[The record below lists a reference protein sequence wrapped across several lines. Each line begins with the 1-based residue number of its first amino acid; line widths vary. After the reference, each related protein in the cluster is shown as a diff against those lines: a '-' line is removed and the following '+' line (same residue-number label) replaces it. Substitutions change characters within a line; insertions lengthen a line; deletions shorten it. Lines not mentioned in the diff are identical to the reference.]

1 MQAGRVTRRRH
12 IGPIGT
18 TSRVVIGLLLLGY
31 GLVGGT
37 VVVSHGQLRTGFEP
51 LGVLL
56 GVIAFPAVLLAWQW
70 LRARSSTTR
79 FEATGPVGTA
89 INMAVFFALVLTPRY
104 APAFAFTSDAALVF
118 YGASM
123 LLAALRGYAGC
134 EVLAISNWV
143 LGRDD
148 QVGCFVLSP
157 VDNIESR
164 LGRSPSG

>member
-1 MQAGRVTRRRH
+1 MQASRVTRRRH

-18 TSRVVIGLLLLGY
+18 TARVVIGLLLLGY

-37 VVVSHGQLRTGFEP
+37 VVISHGQLRTGFEP

-79 FEATGPVGTA
+79 FEATGLVATA
-89 INMAVFFALVLTPRY
+89 INMAVFFALVLTPWY
-104 APAFAFTSDAALVF
+104 APALAFTSDAAFVF

-123 LLAALRGYAGC
+123 LLAALRGYGGC

>member
-104 APAFAFTSDAALVF
+104 APPFAFTSDAALVF
-118 YGASM
+118 SGASM
-123 LLAALRGYAGC
+123 LLAALPGYAGC
-134 EVLAISNWV
+134 EGLAISDWV
-143 LGRDD
+143 LGRAGR
-148 QVGCFVLSP
+148 VGCFVLSP
-157 VDNIESR
+157 VANIAR
-164 LGRSPSG
+164 PL